1 MKASVIIPTKN
12 PGPIFHKVL
21 SAVLN
26 QAVDFDYEVLVVD
39 SGSTDGT
46 VEYIGNLKNANL
58 RLHCIEPSSFGHG
71 RTRNMGI
78 QMTTGQYAVLITHD
92 AMPASENWLDALVSA
107 ADKDDSIAGVFGRH
121 IAYPGA
127 SPFTKRELELHFSGF
142 AADPVVS
149 IEDPDRYAR
158 DQGYRQFLHFF
169 SDNNALVRRS
179 VWETLPYPDVDF
191 AEDQIWARKIVE
203 AGFKKAYAHEA
214 VVFHSHDYSLVER
227 LQRSFDESYAFYR
240 LFGYV
245 LCADL
250 KSMLRSWVALS
261 VRDLSYVRSE
271 SLRNFS
277 FIDIVRMPFDNLMR
291 LMGHYLGARG
301 DKLPPRVRRLFS
313 WDQRLMNGLRS
324 SSQDM
329 K

>member
-1 MKASVIIPTKN
+1 MKASIIIPTKN
-12 PGPIFHKVL
+12 PGPLFRKVL
-21 SAVLN
+21 PSVLN
-26 QAVDFDYEVLVVD
+26 QKVIFDYDVFIID

-46 VEYIGNLKNANL
+46 IEYINSLSDPKL

-71 RTRNMGI
+71 RTRNMGVE
-78 QMTTGQYAVLITHD
+78 MTTGQYAVLITHD

-149 IEDPDRYAR
+149 IEDPERYAR

-191 AEDQIWARKIVE
+191 AEDQIWAQKIVE

-227 LQRSFDESYAFYR
+227 LQRSFDESYAFCR

-245 LCADL
+245 LCPDMKA
-250 KSMLRSWVALS
+250 MLRSWIALNI
-261 VRDLSYVRSE
+261 RDFSYARSE
-271 SLRNFS
+271 GLWKSS
-277 FIDIVRMPFDNLMR
+277 FLNIVRMPLDNLMR
-291 LMGHYLGARG
+291 LIGLYLGTRG
-301 DKLPPRVRRLFS
+301 DKLPLRVRRFFS
-313 WDQRLMNGLRS
+313 WDQRLMDGLRS
-324 SSQDM
+324 SSQVR

>member
-1 MKASVIIPTKN
+1 MKVSVIIPTKN

-26 QAVDFDYEVLVVD
+26 QATDFDYEVLVID

-46 VEYIGNLKNANL
+46 VDYIGSLNNAIL

-78 QMTTGQYAVLITHD
+78 EMTSGQYAVLITHD

-121 IAYPGA
+121 IAYPEA

-142 AADPVVS
+142 VADPVVC
-149 IEDPDRYAR
+149 IEDPGRYAR

-191 AEDQIWARKIVE
+191 AEDQIWAQKIVE

-214 VVFHSHDYSLVER
+214 VVFHSHDYALGER

-250 KSMLRSWVALS
+250 KSMLRSWVALNL
-261 VRDLSYVRSE
+261 RDISYVRSE
-271 SLRNFS
+271 GLQKFSLV
-277 FIDIVRMPFDNLMR
+277 DIIRMPFDNLMR

-301 DKLPPRVRRLFS
+301 DRLSPRVRRLFS
-313 WDQRLMNGLRS
+313 WDQRLMSGLRS
-324 SSQDM
+324 SS
-329 K
+329 